1 MQQTALNTY
10 AAMQKDG
17 LTGRELEAA
26 VLNRAAKILMECQS
40 QWGSEGHEER
50 FDSAVTFNQRVWTFF
65 QAELSDPENPMPRE
79 IKENILNLSIFIDQ
93 RLIEVL
99 LNPAPELLNVIIS
112 INQNIAAGLMSKP
125 TADTAVSASRE
136 PGKLTVSA

>member
-1 MQQTALNTY
+1 MQQAALNTY

-17 LTGRELEAA
+17 LTGRALESA
-26 VLNRAAKILMECQS
+26 VLNRAAKMLKECQS
-40 QWGSEGHEER
+40 QWGTEGHEER

-65 QAELSDPENPMPRE
+65 QAELSDPGNPFPRE

-99 LNPAPELLNVIIS
+99 MNPAPELLTVVIS
-112 INQNIAAGLMSKP
+112 INQNIAAGLMEKP
-125 TADTAVSASRE
+125 RIDEALSAVE
-136 PGKLTVSA
+136 PGTLTVSA